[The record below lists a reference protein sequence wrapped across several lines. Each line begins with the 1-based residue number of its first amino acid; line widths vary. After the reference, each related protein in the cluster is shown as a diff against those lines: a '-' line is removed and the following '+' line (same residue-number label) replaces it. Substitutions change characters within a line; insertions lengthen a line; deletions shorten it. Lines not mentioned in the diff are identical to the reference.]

1 MSARLFADD
10 VLFFQRLL
18 RAEGLYL
25 ADLDGDWGPK
35 TEEAAQTFDAASLA
49 IRQETR
55 AFDIRSES
63 NITTLSLKTQRLARV
78 LLGRIL
84 DGGVNARII
93 SGSRTYAQ
101 QDALFRKGRFGN
113 PGPRVTNARGG
124 QSNHNFGIAW
134 DIGVFTASG
143 GFVTSEAPYEE
154 AAALGLTDATLAIE
168 WGGNWISFV
177 DRPHYQLAVGMS
189 IAELRTSFE
198 AGQLGTAFA

>member
-1 MSARLFADD
+1 MSASLFPDD

-35 TEEAAQTFDAASLA
+35 TEAAAREFEARSLA
-49 IRQETR
+49 IRQQTR
-55 AFDIRSES
+55 AFDTRSES
-63 NITTLSLKTQRLARV
+63 NITSLALKTQGQART

-101 QDALFRKGRFGN
+101 QDLLFRKGRFGN

-124 QSNHNFGIAW
+124 HSNHNFGIAW
-134 DIGVFTASG
+134 DIGVFTAGG
-143 GFVTSEAPYEE
+143 GFVTSEAPYER
-154 AAALGLTDATLAIE
+154 AAALALADGTLAIE
-168 WGGNWISFV
+168 WGGNWTGFV
-177 DRPHYQLAVGMS
+177 DRPHYQLAIDMT
-189 IAELRTSFE
+189 IAELRTGFE
-198 AGQLGTAFA
+198 DGALGTAFA

>member
-1 MSARLFADD
+1 MSAHLFPDD

-25 ADLDGDWGPK
+25 GDLDGDWGPL
-35 TEEAAQTFDAASLA
+35 TEQAATDFEAAAQA
-49 IRQETR
+49 IRQQSR
-55 AFDIRSES
+55 SFDARSES
-63 NITTLSLKTQRLARV
+63 NITTLSLKAQHVARRM
-78 LLGRIL
+78 LGRIL

-124 QSNHNFGIAW
+124 HSNHNFGIAW

-143 GFVTSEAPYEE
+143 GFVTTEPPYED
-154 AAALGLTDATLAIE
+154 AAALALADGESALE
-168 WGGNWISFV
+168 WGGHWTGFV
-177 DRPHYQLAVGMS
+177 DRPHYQLAIDVS
-189 IAELRTSFE
+189 LAELREGFE
-198 AGQLGTAFA
+198 AGQLESAFA